1 MNQTLTYKSYKDKNE
16 VDEQEYLL
24 TKQQTVSKI
33 MDFEKNHR
41 NMKLINKKM
50 LDDYERK
57 KVKKPFWALKKAIQ
71 FQTASS
77 LGTNTITS
85 STNFSGNTFDKI
97 DLSSLYS
104 YSKGTNNITRQN
116 KLIETSS
123 FIDKPEG
130 GTLEKDYLQSNSQN
144 FEENIFLPNVNKEP
158 KFSYSYLRPLYDL
171 NNIYLEN
178 KIIEEKNKLL
188 NFKREQEEIKEK
200 MKEYCLFRA
209 KFKENLNNKYEMKNL
224 LNMYANDNNLSSI
237 LLKKYKIKEKEK
249 METIEIKSY
258 NEFKSLGSG
267 DINKTKKS
275 VDLNL
280 NKNFQSESV
289 LYEEDSNYSNSNFK
303 TEKNE
308 KDNSTRVRSNS
319 QYSKI
324 ISNLTKIN
332 LFELDDDKNKD
343 KEDRATNF
351 IKNFRFSLSKKLP
364 PKKRKKTIVK
374 RKSDTIQSNIFPL
387 KMISGSNAK
396 INIGKIQNLEKDSKT
411 IKSTDN
417 YVIKEYKLKFPEEKA
432 TKDLIN
438 KNQKEKNSDALPKL
452 LSNDIL
458 NKEKLAYKQLCNI
471 NTNITNQTYLESDVN
486 QKTKMILFNKE
497 NVDKVNKQI
506 LIKIK
511 KRNHFETLNNRY
523 NTFKNNLL
531 NMRRS
536 ISNEKRKEY
545 QSLVDKIK
553 LKKLNDYEFNDEKEN
568 EINEIENLKTNPLIN
583 YKFRPEEKN
592 NSILHAIVNPKDNF
606 NYSRFY
612 LPRNGSMLLSR
623 DKTKKFFS

>member
-1 MNQTLTYKSYKDKNE
+1 
-16 VDEQEYLL
+16 
-24 TKQQTVSKI
+24 
-33 MDFEKNHR
+33 
-41 NMKLINKKM
+41 
-50 LDDYERK
+50 
-57 KVKKPFWALKKAIQ
+57 
-71 FQTASS
+71 
-77 LGTNTITS
+77 
-85 STNFSGNTFDKI
+85 
-97 DLSSLYS
+97 
-104 YSKGTNNITRQN
+104 
-116 KLIETSS
+116 
-123 FIDKPEG
+123 
-130 GTLEKDYLQSNSQN
+130 
-144 FEENIFLPNVNKEP
+144 
-158 KFSYSYLRPLYDL
+158 
-171 NNIYLEN
+171 
-178 KIIEEKNKLL
+178 
-188 NFKREQEEIKEK
+188 
-200 MKEYCLFRA
+200 
-209 KFKENLNNKYEMKNL
+209 
-224 LNMYANDNNLSSI
+224 
-237 LLKKYKIKEKEK
+237 
-249 METIEIKSY
+249 
-258 NEFKSLGSG
+258 
-267 DINKTKKS
+267 
-275 VDLNL
+275 
-280 NKNFQSESV
+280 
-289 LYEEDSNYSNSNFK
+289 
-303 TEKNE
+303 
-308 KDNSTRVRSNS
+308 
-319 QYSKI
+319 
-324 ISNLTKIN
+324 
-332 LFELDDDKNKD
+332 
-343 KEDRATNF
+343 
-351 IKNFRFSLSKKLP
+351 
-364 PKKRKKTIVK
+364 
-374 RKSDTIQSNIFPL
+374 
-387 KMISGSNAK
+387 MISGSNAK

-568 EINEIENLKTNPLIN
+568 EINEIENLKNNPLIS